1 MEIQFWIKLV
11 ILLFALNLSVVV
23 MMQRRR
29 PSDAWAWILVL
40 VFVPVM
46 GILLYYL
53 FGFPA
58 KDRPLISDERLQI
71 LKSYTAP
78 LCTEGEDRVN
88 PLIPLLQRVNQSY
101 PTRGNGIEFY
111 TAFADMFQA
120 LKADIQAAR
129 HHIHLEFFQIESD
142 PVGDELSDLL
152 INKVKEGVE
161 VRVIYDAAACWLV
174 PRSFYRRMQN
184 GGVQIKAFNPI
195 FPILSPFSNYR
206 DHRKVVVIDGKIG
219 FTGGMNIAERYLLGV
234 RGGIWRD
241 THIRMIGPSV
251 SELQTAFLSDWQ
263 FTRKEWIHDDVYYPV
278 PLRSDQNLLIQMISS
293 NPTDSWR
300 VMDLSISQTIFS
312 SRRYLYL
319 QSPYFLPSE
328 SIRVSLH
335 AAALSGVD
343 VRVMIPTQPDKGHI
357 TINASRWYVE
367 QMLQAGVRFYFY
379 DNGYMHSKTIVSDD
393 QVTSIGSVNID
404 SRSLSQAFEIDAFI
418 YDSEVALHQKQ
429 LFLDD
434 IKFCHELD
442 LKTWQQRPRWDRVKE
457 SFCHLLAPL
466 L

>member
-393 QVTSIGSVNID
+393 QITSIGSVNID

-418 YDSEVALHQKQ
+418 YDREVALHQKQ

-442 LKTWQQRPRWDRVKE
+442 LKTWQQRPRWNRVKE

>member
-78 LCTEGEDRVN
+78 LCTEGEDGVN

-111 TAFADMFQA
+111 TAFANMFQA

-418 YDSEVALHQKQ
+418 YDREVALHQKQ

-442 LKTWQQRPRWDRVKE
+442 LKTWQQRPRWNRVKE

>member
-78 LCTEGEDRVN
+78 LCTEGEDGVN

-418 YDSEVALHQKQ
+418 YDREVALHQKQ

-457 SFCHLLAPL
+457 SCCHLLAPL

>member
-78 LCTEGEDRVN
+78 LCTEAEDGVN

-418 YDSEVALHQKQ
+418 YDREVALHQKQ
-429 LFLDD
+429 FFLDD

>member
-78 LCTEGEDRVN
+78 LCTEGEDGVN

-142 PVGDELSDLL
+142 RVGDELSDLL

-418 YDSEVALHQKQ
+418 YDREVALHQKQ

>member
-78 LCTEGEDRVN
+78 LCTEGEEGVN

-129 HHIHLEFFQIESD
+129 HHIHQEFFQIESD

-393 QVTSIGSVNID
+393 QITSIGSVNID

-418 YDSEVALHQKQ
+418 YDREVALHQKQ

>member
-1 MEIQFWIKLV
+1 MIIQFWIRLV

-40 VFVPVM
+40 IFVPVL

-58 KDRPLISDERLQI
+58 KDRPLITDERLQT
-71 LKSYTAP
+71 LKSHTAP
-78 LCTEGEDRVN
+78 LQAKGEEGVSH
-88 PLIPLLQRVNQSY
+88 LIPLLQNVSQSY
-101 PTRGNGIEFY
+101 PTRGNGMKFH
-111 TAFADMFQA
+111 TTFADMYQT

-129 HHIHLEFFQIESD
+129 HHVHLEFFQIESD
-142 PVGDELSDLL
+142 PVGDDLSNLL
-152 INKVKEGVE
+152 ISKVKEGVE

-184 GGVQIKAFNPI
+184 GGVQVKAFNPI

-206 DHRKVVVIDGKIG
+206 DHRKVVVIDGQIG
-219 FTGGMNIAERYLLGV
+219 YTGGMNIAERYLLGI
-234 RGGIWRD
+234 RGGVWRD
-241 THIRMIGPSV
+241 THIRLTGPSV

-263 FTRKEWIHDDVYYPV
+263 FTRKEWICDDIYYPE
-278 PLRSDQNLLIQMISS
+278 PLHSNQNLLMQIISS

-312 SRRYLYL
+312 SRHYLYL

-328 SIRVSLH
+328 AIRSALFS
-335 AAALSGVD
+335 AALSGID
-343 VRVMIPTQPDKGHI
+343 VRVMIPTRPDKGHI
-357 TINASRWYVE
+357 TINASRWHVE

-393 QVTSIGSVNID
+393 FITSIGSVNID

-418 YDSEVALHQKQ
+418 YDREIALHQKQ
-429 LFLDD
+429 LFLEDT
-434 IKFCHELD
+434 KYCHELN
-442 LKTWQQRPRWDRVKE
+442 LETWQQRPRWEHVKE
-457 SFCHLLAPL
+457 SFCRLLAPL

>member
-142 PVGDELSDLL
+142 PVGAELSDLL

-357 TINASRWYVE
+357 TINASRWNVE

-393 QVTSIGSVNID
+393 QITSIGSVNID

-418 YDSEVALHQKQ
+418 YDREVALHQKQ

>member
-78 LCTEGEDRVN
+78 LCTEGEDGVN

-300 VMDLSISQTIFS
+300 VMDLSISQIIFS

-343 VRVMIPTQPDKGHI
+343 VWVMIPTQPDKGHI

-418 YDSEVALHQKQ
+418 YDREVALHQKQ

-442 LKTWQQRPRWDRVKE
+442 LKTWQQRPRWNRVKE

>member
-78 LCTEGEDRVN
+78 LCTEGEDGVN

-357 TINASRWYVE
+357 TINASRWNVE

-393 QVTSIGSVNID
+393 QITSIGSVNID

-418 YDSEVALHQKQ
+418 YDREVALHQKQ

>member
-58 KDRPLISDERLQI
+58 KDRPLISDDRLQI

-78 LCTEGEDRVN
+78 LCTEGEDGVN

-152 INKVKEGVE
+152 INKVQEGVE

-263 FTRKEWIHDDVYYPV
+263 FTRREWIHDDVYYPV

-393 QVTSIGSVNID
+393 QITSIGSVNID

-418 YDSEVALHQKQ
+418 YDREVALHQKQ